1 MLFENSHCKRPAF
14 PAALLIVLACLVVGC
29 ETKPELSVTEHEQP
43 TAPASG
49 GSVDSLANQSLLELP
64 KASVASDEPAVS
76 EDRSPEP
83 VAKLESP
90 TEAKDRSS
98 KPGNVAGQEW
108 RADQK
113 TEPPIKAQPSTK
125 EETEPTAAKNESV
138 AQETIA
144 PKTEP
149 AEKKKSKYT
158 DLQLHKN
165 HTTLLL
171 AAQPDLRA
179 QQLLIFVHN
188 ELTVEQL
195 EQSVELILKEDH
207 HYQRLIKR
215 RQEVLNVATDGDET
229 EEKLRQI
236 KVETL
241 DLSARLR
248 RRILKEI
255 LTREQK
261 EHRRQMAEQRRAEAK
276 EAAAKEAA
284 AKEAAAKEAESKEA
298 ESKEAESK
306 EAAAKEAEFKEAEA
320 KKEPKPQEIKP

>member
-1 MLFENSHCKRPAF
+1 M
-14 PAALLIVLACLVVGC
+14 
-29 ETKPELSVTEHEQP
+29 
-43 TAPASG
+43 
-49 GSVDSLANQSLLELP
+49 GSEMCIR
-64 KASVASDEPAVS
+64 
-76 EDRSPEP
+76 DR
-83 VAKLESP
+83 
-90 TEAKDRSS
+90 
-98 KPGNVAGQEW
+98 
-108 RADQK
+108 
-113 TEPPIKAQPSTK
+113 
-125 EETEPTAAKNESV
+125 
-138 AQETIA
+138 
-144 PKTEP
+144 
-149 AEKKKSKYT
+149 
-158 DLQLHKN
+158 
-165 HTTLLL
+165 
-171 AAQPDLRA
+171 
-179 QQLLIFVHN
+179 
-188 ELTVEQL
+188 L

-276 EAAAKEAA
+276 EAESKEAESKEAA
-284 AKEAAAKEAESKEA
+284 AKEA

-306 EAAAKEAEFKEAEA
+306 EAAAKEAEFKEAEFKEAEFKEAEA